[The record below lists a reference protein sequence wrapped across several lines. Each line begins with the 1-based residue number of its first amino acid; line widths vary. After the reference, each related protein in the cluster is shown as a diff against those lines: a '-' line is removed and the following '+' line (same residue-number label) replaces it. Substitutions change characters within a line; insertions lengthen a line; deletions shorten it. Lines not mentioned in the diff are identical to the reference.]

1 MENDELRLNMG
12 KKGRQFVRENYEVN
26 LNFNDI
32 EKIYD
37 SIFDKYKNKM
47 KNTAKDRCCWLCLG
61 A

>member
-47 KNTAKDRCCWLCLG
+47 KKYSKR
-61 A
+61 